1 MKIFR
6 RTSGLKQQVI
16 DGRSTN
22 CGFPHTIFILLYL
35 NAVVRHCER
44 LKNPGKKTSLQ
55 LINLTVNY
63 KTLH

>member
-35 NAVVRHCER
+35 NAVVRHCEG
-44 LKNPGKKTSLQ
+44 LKKIREK
-55 LINLTVNY
+55 NLTS
-63 KTLH
+63 TD